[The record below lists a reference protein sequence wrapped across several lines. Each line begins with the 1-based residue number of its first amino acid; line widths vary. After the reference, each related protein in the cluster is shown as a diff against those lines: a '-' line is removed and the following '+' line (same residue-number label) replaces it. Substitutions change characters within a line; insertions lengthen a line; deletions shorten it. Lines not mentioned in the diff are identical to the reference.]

1 MLRSGRG
8 PWPGHGRKRG
18 WKRAS
23 VEKRG
28 KPGVGRWRN
37 RSGRA
42 QGGRAR
48 EFNSLELVY
57 QNGKRG
63 IFSSTGRRASSL
75 SLSPSLLAST
85 SRYFEN
91 SSSATRRER
100 QTTRVT
106 SRASVFPTKWFTMN
120 GGGGVIE
127 GNSEF
132 YSDTGLQNSLSTDLI
147 RVWLSY
153 FPRFSP
159 HLNAPA
165 VRFCKYLLL
174 SIHSIPLNQSTRVYR
189 FVGICSTR
197 QCFDDRIRV
206 RDR

>member
-75 SLSPSLLAST
+75 SLSLSARVNVQIFWKFVIGNPPRT
-85 SRYFEN
+85 SN
-91 SSSATRRER
+91 N
-100 QTTRVT
+100 RVT